1 MNLQSQAKE
10 RVKRIKELSKGTKSE
25 NKGAKG
31 SHKGKTFELG
41 QVVNDVRSWVH
52 EEWSV
57 DERNDGWSFDGW
69 NDDGNGVEWREDCE
83 KHMSHLQAHFH
94 LNVQDGRR

>member
-1 MNLQSQAKE
+1 MSEPSISGKGKS
-10 RVKRIKELSKGTKSE
+10 KRIKELSKGTKSE

-41 QVVNDVRSWVH
+41 QVVNDDRSWVH

-57 DERNDGWSFDGW
+57 GRKERWLEF
-69 NDDGNGVEWREDCE
+69 
-83 KHMSHLQAHFH
+83 
-94 LNVQDGRR
+94 

>member
-1 MNLQSQAKE
+1 MNLQFQAKE

-41 QVVNDVRSWVH
+41 QVVNDDRLWVH

-69 NDDGNGVEWREDCE
+69 NDDGNEC
-83 KHMSHLQAHFH
+83 
-94 LNVQDGRR
+94 